1 MFPTSKTHFIPKQK
15 NEAIEKV
22 SKIVVP
28 VDLSLWVQMD
38 VAKYLQ
44 YRVDSYITVIIWK
57 VKRRRYL
64 HSDDGVDE
72 EE

>member
-44 YRVDSYITVIIWK
+44 YRVDSYITVII
-57 VKRRRYL
+57 
-64 HSDDGVDE
+64 
-72 EE
+72 